1 MLVRAI
7 ALASIFVLFSQSER
21 TFIDV
26 LIEAAKIEDVF
37 QAHRA
42 DLLVHTNPYQPNF
55 YSSCLE
61 NPGALPELLK
71 YACEA
76 SKLQAGVGLE
86 NFARGGNL
94 DAQVKTVRNLDRF
107 GGSLPIPLN
116 LSDISKAFE
125 AYFKQVAEDSFFF
138 LKDMFP
144 DLVVPDVIKF
154 NRPLEISET
163 KCHSRYLDFRGFP
176 FSNTCRRVRRNRLRI
191 PTKLYLAPPVIYRLP
206 SIKFEATE
214 SLAYSRIF
222 PQWVLHAPQLV
233 QKLASNLFGLDFS
246 ELFYQT
252 IDVTAAMLLTSRAA
266 SDLVSFN
273 LWRDKVQARELGS
286 DQFSNFESQEL
297 SLRLDASGRV
307 FNNPETQAQMYKI
320 FEMISHARKSM
331 KRRYGAESLLADPLY
346 LPVEKISTVG
356 SLEFPLAGPITEL
369 VAEKILQEAG
379 ISNKILV
386 VEVDLFGM
394 VASVALGQFGAE
406 IAALVEAL
414 NTLKQLMDFSDF
426 LRLANT
432 AKLAVESLSA
442 GDYITVII
450 SAIEADKI
458 RRRGLGNV
466 SITKLQEAL
475 RGLKEAYVRALDSLN
490 QITDAASGFGA
501 GIRVKIEN
509 AEHFCHSRE
518 LPSYYWNPAKASR
531 ADRHIQYFL
540 ETSGNPLDLVQ
551 KLNAL
556 VYSTG
561 YPDLAVLGQD
571 PLSFLKLHNEAKPLG
586 DYFVNLSPE
595 AFKVAIS
602 RDLYR
607 VPEPSKRYVDLWFDH
622 LSKGSFDDCLKFGFR
637 GDGTLFIDP
646 TKSQNKPGC
655 AFGATIFKA
664 GGNQVLTPYSPQAE
678 IISLIRAGVGSFVSA
693 PHIWLYDGKN
703 GFDHPLLKKSVR
715 DRADKLAREKTVFLP
730 EDGFITRNQKRNL
743 LPSCISY
750 SELLQKDYDKLLQHQ
765 THLRFPNE
773 TPNLYYVWT
782 QRKCCFRGLRGPRYE

>member
-7 ALASIFVLFSQSER
+7 ALVSIFVLFGQSER
-21 TFIDV
+21 TFTDV
-26 LIEAAKIEDVF
+26 LIDAAKIEDVF
-37 QAHRA
+37 QAHGA
-42 DLLVHTNPYQPNF
+42 DLLVQTNPYQPNF
-55 YSSCLE
+55 YSVCFE
-61 NPGALPELLK
+61 NPGDLPEPLK
-71 YACEA
+71 SACEA
-76 SKLQAGVGLE
+76 SRLQAGVGLE

-116 LSDISKAFE
+116 FSDISKAFE

-176 FSNTCRRVRRNRLRI
+176 FSNTCRRVRRNRLGI

-222 PQWVLHAPQLV
+222 PQWVLYAPQLA
-233 QKLASNLFGLDFS
+233 QKLAPNLFGLDFS

-297 SLRLDASGRV
+297 SLRLAASERV
-307 FNNPETQAQMYKI
+307 FNNPETQAQMYRI

-331 KRRYGAESLLADPLY
+331 KQRYGAESLLADPLY

-394 VASVALGQFGAE
+394 IPSVALGQFGAE
-406 IAALVEAL
+406 IAALVNAL
-414 NTLKQLMDFSDF
+414 NTLKQFMDFSDF

-458 RRRGLGNV
+458 RRRGLGNAN
-466 SITKLQEAL
+466 ITKLQEAIRSL
-475 RGLKEAYVRALDSLN
+475 NEAYVRALDSLN
-490 QITDAASGFGA
+490 QITDAASGFGG

-518 LPSYYWNPAKASR
+518 LPSYYWNPAKAR
-531 ADRHIQYFL
+531 QPDRYIQYFL
-540 ETSGNPLDLVQ
+540 EASGNPLDLVQ
-551 KLNAL
+551 RLNTL

-607 VPEPSKRYVDLWFDH
+607 VPEPSKRYVDLWLNH
-622 LSKGSFDDCLKFGFR
+622 LSKGSFDECLKFGFR

-678 IISLIRAGVGSFVSA
+678 IISLIRAGVGSFVTA

-703 GFDHPLLKKSVR
+703 GFNDPRLKASVKE
-715 DRADKLAREKTVFLP
+715 RAGKLANEKTVFLP

-750 SELLQKDYDKLLQHQ
+750 SELLQKDYDKLLQQQ

-782 QRKCCFRGLRGPRYE
+782 QRKCCLRGMRGPRYE

>member
-1 MLVRAI
+1 
-7 ALASIFVLFSQSER
+7 
-21 TFIDV
+21 
-26 LIEAAKIEDVF
+26 
-37 QAHRA
+37 
-42 DLLVHTNPYQPNF
+42 
-55 YSSCLE
+55 
-61 NPGALPELLK
+61 
-71 YACEA
+71 
-76 SKLQAGVGLE
+76 
-86 NFARGGNL
+86 
-94 DAQVKTVRNLDRF
+94 
-107 GGSLPIPLN
+107 
-116 LSDISKAFE
+116 
-125 AYFKQVAEDSFFF
+125 
-138 LKDMFP
+138 
-144 DLVVPDVIKF
+144 
-154 NRPLEISET
+154 
-163 KCHSRYLDFRGFP
+163 
-176 FSNTCRRVRRNRLRI
+176 
-191 PTKLYLAPPVIYRLP
+191 
-206 SIKFEATE
+206 
-214 SLAYSRIF
+214 
-222 PQWVLHAPQLV
+222 
-233 QKLASNLFGLDFS
+233 
-246 ELFYQT
+246 
-252 IDVTAAMLLTSRAA
+252 
-266 SDLVSFN
+266 
-273 LWRDKVQARELGS
+273 
-286 DQFSNFESQEL
+286 
-297 SLRLDASGRV
+297 
-307 FNNPETQAQMYKI
+307 
-320 FEMISHARKSM
+320 
-331 KRRYGAESLLADPLY
+331 
-346 LPVEKISTVG
+346 
-356 SLEFPLAGPITEL
+356 
-369 VAEKILQEAG
+369 
-379 ISNKILV
+379 
-386 VEVDLFGM
+386 
-394 VASVALGQFGAE
+394 
-406 IAALVEAL
+406 
-414 NTLKQLMDFSDF
+414 LKQLMDFSDF

-540 ETSGNPLDLVQ
+540 EASGNPLDLVQ

-607 VPEPSKRYVDLWFDH
+607 VPEPSKRYVDLWLDH

-703 GFDHPLLKKSVR
+703 GFDHPPLKKSVR